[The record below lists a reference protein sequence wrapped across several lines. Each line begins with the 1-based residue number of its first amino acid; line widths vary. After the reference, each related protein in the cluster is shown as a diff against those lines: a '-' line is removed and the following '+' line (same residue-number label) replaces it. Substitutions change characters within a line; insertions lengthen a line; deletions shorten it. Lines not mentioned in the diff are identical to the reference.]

1 MSLEP
6 MDPDHAEIVGL
17 LQPFVDGELS
27 DDERVLVASR
37 IAENPEYQAIVR
49 EQQLVRAA
57 LRSLPR
63 EVAPPALRERVLAD
77 LDAVDAERRAAE
89 QRGWFAPVVG
99 RIKAFG
105 RGAMLMVPAAAAA
118 VVLFVVA
125 SNSGWINEVPLQ
137 GTHVDGGIA
146 NSLTVRPSAS
156 KHAAPEPSVEPTV
169 ALGDVEK
176 PAEDRALLKGA
187 ELDELGFAVQ
197 IAPSGALPPDV
208 ALVSD
213 GPSSASSSAV
223 VRYRVG
229 GGAVMVDN
237 QRRAGVVEPV
247 GTRQVF
253 REHEYHLG
261 HDELGRPRVQFQVGR
276 VHHSLVLE
284 GDGPHHG
291 QHGAAAN
298 IDAPEFQS
306 LLVVADALRQ
316 AHAP

>member
-1 MSLEP
+1 MSLES

-27 DDERVLVASR
+27 DDERELVASR

-63 EVAPPALRERVLAD
+63 ELAPVALRERVLAD

-125 SNSGWINEVPLQ
+125 SNSGWINDVPLQ
-137 GTHVDGGIA
+137 GSHVDGGMA
-146 NSLTVRPSAS
+146 SSLTVRAPS
-156 KHAAPEPSVEPTV
+156 KHAAAEPLLAEREVDSEAP
-169 ALGDVEK
+169 
-176 PAEDRALLKGA
+176 EDRALPNGA
-187 ELDELGFAVQ
+187 ALDELGFAVQ

-213 GPSSASSSAV
+213 GPSSISSSAV

-237 QRRAGVVEPV
+237 QRPAGVVEPV

-261 HDELGRPRVQFQVGR
+261 RDEEGRPRVQFQVGR

-284 GDGPHHG
+284 GGSPHHG
-291 QHGAAAN
+291 PQHGATVN
-298 IDAPEFQS
+298 VDAPEFRS